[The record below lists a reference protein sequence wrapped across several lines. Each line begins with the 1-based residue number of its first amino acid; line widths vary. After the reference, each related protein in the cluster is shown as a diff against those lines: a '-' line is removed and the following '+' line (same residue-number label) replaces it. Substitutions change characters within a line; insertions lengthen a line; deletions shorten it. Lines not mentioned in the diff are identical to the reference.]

1 MAIGLSGSNGGVGEK
16 TNKKTNST
24 RKWIVSLYKK
34 MSIKNKD

>member
-1 MAIGLSGSNGGVGEK
+1 MSGSNGGVGSNN

-24 RKWIVSLYKK
+24 RKWIISLYKK